1 MAFLDWRQGVEASS
15 PDALRDAGA
24 SPRYSARNCFAVMGN
39 FYIERTRLTLD
50 AQEQTGRV
58 VDGMAGKLF
67 PCEALVSS
75 NRPPLAF
82 HCNFQRESHEI
93 PIPDRC
99 GLHGRLRSCMVISL
113 SLFSLWREYAS
124 TAREDSSEL
133 QEAATVAVEA
143 LSEAR
148 AAEEKAREALLEAR
162 EADSEELEAFLEAQ
176 EAEEEAKAEA
186 VGDAAT
192 ENNSELRRYA
202 STYREA
208 ASVASGSGFAGAG
221 GCCGTSRRRFS
232 SAGNSFVDAGTGY
245 EGGGKHGASAG

>member
-1 MAFLDWRQGVEASS
+1 MKSRSLIAAACTVL
-15 PDALRDAGA
+15 
-24 SPRYSARNCFAVMGN
+24 AV
-39 FYIERTRLTLD
+39 
-50 AQEQTGRV
+50 
-58 VDGMAGKLF
+58 LF
-67 PCEALVSS
+67 
-75 NRPPLAF
+75 
-82 HCNFQRESHEI
+82 
-93 PIPDRC
+93 
-99 GLHGRLRSCMVISL
+99 ISL

-208 ASVASGSGFAGAG
+208 ASVALEVASRAREDAAELREDASAALETASWVRELATKAEGNMVQAQANADGRNASLWERAANAQGDLRTARIKAAAAYEVHAEWLEAAATAHEAG
-221 GCCGTSRRRFS
+221 GMRKHRNVWRKRWKRRQRTKPKSHEISTRRARARGLSRTR
-232 SAGNSFVDAGTGY
+232 
-245 EGGGKHGASAG
+245 